1 MRIAVR
7 LALCSLLSSL
17 PMLAAACAGGA
28 GADADP
34 SGLATVRD
42 STRPDSVI
50 VRIAGEVPAERIRRV
65 TEELRIQPDA
75 EDTTLFGDARDFEVG
90 RDGRLFVYDA
100 AAHRIFLFGPDGAH
114 RRTIGR
120 QGAGPGEFSQN
131 NGMQLLPDGRLAQLD
146 SRNARL
152 NFFSADGDFLESWVI
167 PAGFS
172 TTNGIRG
179 DRSGALFLVR
189 PVTPPRDGEILG
201 RMGLVRLGAG
211 GAFGDSTLAPDL
223 RVPQV
228 FYTATE
234 KVGNNTNMSST
245 GPMHA
250 PRFLWALHPE
260 GHLIAVNGARY
271 EIEVSRPGVPLR
283 IVRDASPVEVPE
295 AERAWDEA
303 RITFN
308 LRMTDPS
315 WTFTGPAIPAV
326 KPPIRELQV
335 ARDGRIWVR
344 VSTPSQRIPDAERE
358 APIEGRAPPP
368 LFRDA
373 VHYEVFAADGK
384 FLGRVELPIRSAWMD
399 AEGDL
404 VWVLDRDSDGLPGV
418 VRLRVVPGF

>member
-1 MRIAVR
+1 MDMRSAGLAM
-7 LALCSLLSSL
+7 LALIT
-17 PMLAAACAGGA
+17 AAACAA
-28 GADADP
+28 GTDDVADP

-42 STRPDSVI
+42 STRADSVI
-50 VRIAGEVPAERIRRV
+50 VRVAGEVPAARLRSV

-75 EDTTLFGDARDFEVG
+75 EDTTLFGETRDFEVG
-90 RDGRLFVYDA
+90 RDGRLYVYDA
-100 AAHRIFLFGPDGAH
+100 ASHRIFVFGPDGAH

-120 QGAGPGEFSQN
+120 QGAGPGEFNQN
-131 NGMQLLPDGRLAQLD
+131 NGLQLLPDGRLAQLD
-146 SRNARL
+146 SRNARVS
-152 NFFSADGDFLESWVI
+152 FFTAEGDFLESWVI

-172 TTNGIRG
+172 TTNGIRA

-234 KVGNNTNMSST
+234 KVGANTNMSST

-260 GHLIAVNGARY
+260 GHFISVNGARY
-271 EIEVSRPGVPLR
+271 EIEVSRPGTPLR
-283 IVRDASPVEVPE
+283 IVRDASPVPVPE
-295 AERAWDEA
+295 EERRWDEA

-315 WTFTGPAIPAV
+315 WTFTGPPIPAV

-335 ARDGRIWVR
+335 ARDGRLWVR
-344 VSTPSQRIPDAERE
+344 VSTPSERIPDTERE
-358 APIEGRAPPP
+358 PRREGRAEPPI
-368 LFRDA
+368 FRDP

-384 FLGRVELPIRSAWMD
+384 FLGRVVLPINSAWVE
-399 AEGDL
+399 AENDL

-418 VRLRVVPGF
+418 VRLRVVPGLG